1 MSRAR
6 RSARTLEELV
16 PLVPRRRGSALGASI
31 AISLLVLVALATVA
45 APVLAA
51 GHAVAIRDS
60 SFGPSS
66 ITIRKGD
73 SITWTNRGSTNHN
86 VTFDSFA
93 SDEQM
98 EPGLK
103 YSHTF
108 RSAGTFR
115 YTCTLH
121 GFTGKV
127 VVTGAATP
135 KPTKKPT
142 PKPTAKPTARATAA
156 PAASPTTSP
165 ADAASP
171 STVAL
176 SSPSPGGPTSTAALG
191 AVAPSPSAGGAAV
204 AEAGSDGSPAGST
217 GPAIVLLVGLV
228 AAGAVGLGVL
238 ARRRR

>member
-1 MSRAR
+1 M
-6 RSARTLEELV
+6 
-16 PLVPRRRGSALGASI
+16 
-31 AISLLVLVALATVA
+31 A
-45 APVLAA
+45 AGPAFAA

-66 ITIRKGD
+66 ITIRTGD
-73 SITWTNRGSTNHN
+73 SITWTNRGTNNHN

-98 EPGLK
+98 EPGTT

-108 RSAGTFR
+108 KSAGTFR

-127 VVTGAATP
+127 VVTGAAPKSTP

-142 PKPTAKPTARATAA
+142 PKPTAKPTA
-156 PAASPTTSP
+156 SP
-165 ADAASP
+165 AVAA
-171 STVAL
+171 
-176 SSPSPGGPTSTAALG
+176 SSPSPAEPAATPALG
-191 AVAPSPSAGGAAV
+191 AVAPSPSGGGGAV
-204 AEAGSDGSPAGST
+204 AGAGVAGAGSDGSPAGST

-228 AAGAVGLGVL
+228 AVGVVGLGVL